1 MIGDWE
7 TDGDALISVLNES
20 VCDFRW
26 WTGAPGVVWTCGGLA
41 DAWSRGDRQRGRRVV
56 CLAFLLRGGGDRE
69 SEGNPWLMLGQ

>member
-1 MIGDWE
+1 M
-7 TDGDALISVLNES
+7 DALISVLNES

-69 SEGNPWLMLGQ
+69 SKGNPWLLLGK